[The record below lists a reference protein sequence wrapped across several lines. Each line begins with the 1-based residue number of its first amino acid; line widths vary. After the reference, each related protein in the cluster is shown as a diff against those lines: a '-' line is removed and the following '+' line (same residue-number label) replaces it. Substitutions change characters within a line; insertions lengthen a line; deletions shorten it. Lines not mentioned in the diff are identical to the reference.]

1 MEPMHIIDNEQRRFV
16 DQDFDTHKEAVARLA
31 ELIEE
36 TRVPRGVL
44 RIVSHGEPLPKAGRN
59 CG

>member
-16 DQDFDTHKEAVARLA
+16 DQDFDTHVARLA

>member
-1 MEPMHIIDNEQRRFV
+1 MHIIDNEQRRFV

-36 TRVPRGVL
+36 DPRAEVGSPH
-44 RIVSHGEPLPKAGRN
+44 RQPRRAATQGG
-59 CG
+59 

>member
-1 MEPMHIIDNEQRRFV
+1 MHIIDNEQRRFV
-16 DQDFDTHKEAVARLA
+16 DQDFDTHVARLA

-36 TRVPRGVL
+36 DPRAEGVL
-44 RIVSHGEPLPKAGRN
+44 RIVSHGEPLPKAGRD